1 MTALLVAT
9 IVVSIVVLFIALY
22 LGFKYPTGWIEWPHD
37 AVTTVRYAVSGLLFL
52 LILGLIYWITRYWD
66 YPVGGK
72 ALAYM
77 AFLSMFVL
85 FVLGLIYPSG
95 GFGRTR

>member
-9 IVVSIVVLFIALY
+9 IVAAVIVLIVAVY
-22 LGFKYPTGWIEWPHD
+22 MGFKYPSGWAEWPHD
-37 AVTTVRYAVSGLLFL
+37 HVTTIRYAISGVLFL
-52 LILGLIYWITRYWD
+52 LILGLIYWVTRYWD

-72 ALAYM
+72 ALAYI
-77 AFLSMFVL
+77 AFGSMVVL

-95 GFGRTR
+95 GSKRTP